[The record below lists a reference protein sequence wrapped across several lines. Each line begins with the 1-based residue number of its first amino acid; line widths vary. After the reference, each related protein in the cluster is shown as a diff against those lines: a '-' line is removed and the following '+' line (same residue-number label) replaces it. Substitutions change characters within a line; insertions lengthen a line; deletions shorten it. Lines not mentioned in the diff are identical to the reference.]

1 MRAFIEIKGKGA
13 LAVQN
18 TKSIFIFY
26 LAQLL
31 LTEKHFLCLGCLPN
45 HRHRIPWLFPE
56 FSVTYFW
63 LSLDSPSTS
72 FLLFLMYLSSQNKK
86 CFKFITIWILLLQC
100 DVLKKNPPDFTEVSS
115 KFPDISDLTDIL
127 LFHMKHFE
135 KKSKWLKSQKSG
147 SDC

>member
-18 TKSIFIFY
+18 TRSIFIFY

-45 HRHRIPWLFPE
+45 YRHRIPWLFPE

-72 FLLFLMYLSSQNKK
+72 FLLFLMYLSSQNEK

-100 DVLKKNPPDFTEVSS
+100 DVLKKNPPDFTEFSS

-127 LFHMKHFE
+127 LFHMKHFW
-135 KKSKWLKSQKSG
+135 KKIKMT
-147 SDC
+147 